1 MSGRTPDPEDTN
13 AESVKQQRS
22 SVTEETRADVR
33 RLHGLG
39 LGRNEIA
46 KEIGFSPATVTNIC
60 KAEDP
65 PLEFAR
71 TQTALAVR
79 ARQLDLAEARSDI
92 SRMMLVR
99 AKEQLHA
106 MDQPYLAGQFGGKDN
121 IWSEELLAKP
131 PVEVQR
137 NMMTIAAIAVQRH
150 ADLVKIDSGR
160 DVEAASSVLEQLAS
174 GLTAAALALKAG
186 GGNDPTIPGTDPEL
200 KDLNPEGTSDE

>member
-1 MSGRTPDPEDTN
+1 MTRQATPEDTN

-22 SVTEETRADVR
+22 SVTDETRADVR

-46 KEIGFSPATVTNIC
+46 KEIGFSPATVSNIC

-65 PLEFAR
+65 PLEFVR

-121 IWSEELLAKP
+121 VWSEELLAKP
-131 PVEVQR
+131 PIEAQR

-150 ADLVKIDSGR
+150 AELVKLDSGR
-160 DVEAASSVLEQLAS
+160 DVEASESVLEKLAA
-174 GLTAAALALKAG
+174 GLDAAANALRAG
-186 GGNDPTIPGTDPEL
+186 GSDPTIPGTDPD
-200 KDLNPEGTSDE
+200 KQDGTDHE